1 MSRCSK
7 TKMLFDYLVG
17 ASQHRRRKVEA
28 DRPRGLEIYHQFGPG
43 WLLDRKI
50 TRVCAAHDLVNI
62 GCGASP
68 QIGTAGP
75 IARASPPSTPNSRD
89 SKIIGSRFDTAKPL
103 IWWRNARVSD
113 SLKVISAS
121 GFSRRIAVKARSS
134 CSNASTSTERKVSP
148 RLLAA
153 ISVSFHSTIFD

>member
-28 DRPRGLEIYHQFGPG
+28 DRPRGLEIYHQFEPG

-50 TRVCAAHDLVNI
+50 TRVCAAHALVNI

-75 IARASPPSTPNSRD
+75 ITRASPPHHEFA
-89 SKIIGSRFDTAKPL
+89 RFTDHRQSIRYGEATDLVA
-103 IWWRNARVSD
+103 
-113 SLKVISAS
+113 
-121 GFSRRIAVKARSS
+121 
-134 CSNASTSTERKVSP
+134 
-148 RLLAA
+148 
-153 ISVSFHSTIFD
+153 